1 MSGIAAF
8 EKVSFGQFAQDT
20 RKRIGDLP
28 EGEIREAYEKI
39 VLPHRASRA
48 SAGYDFVTPYEITI
62 NPQKMVVIP
71 SGIRVRIDY
80 GFVLELYPRSSLG
93 IKRSLALANT
103 VGIIDAD
110 YYEADNEGH
119 ILIALR
125 NLGSETVVLQ
135 KGERIVQGIFKSYY
149 LAEEEEVTGQ
159 RTGGLGS
166 SGK

>member
-1 MSGIAAF
+1 MTGIATF
-8 EKVSFGQFAQDT
+8 EKVSFEQFCSDS
-20 RKRIGDLP
+20 RDRIAGVT
-28 EGEIREAYEKI
+28 EEEIVQAYEKI
-39 VLPHRASRA
+39 VLPHRASKA
-48 SAGYDFVTPYEITI
+48 SAGYDFATPYKIVI
-62 NPQKMVVIP
+62 NPQKFVVIP
-71 SGIRVRIDY
+71 SGIRVRMNY

-93 IKRSLALANT
+93 IKRSLVLANT

-125 NLGSETVVLQ
+125 NLGSETVVLE